1 MQRVSIDPSGAPS
14 PSPHRAPGPGASTAA
29 FLLWA
34 HPDPLA
40 TPPLRPGFG
49 APRDPPALGVRI
61 LLSSAMSPPELRPLA
76 SPASQTPGLQD
87 HGSQRR
93 RLQTRSQNKQPKSH
107 FLPRWGTFTT
117 TGGPSGGRK
126 WLSGPAQSNPTDP
139 ATKDRIL
146 DQDPERARVGGAHHA
161 RESAPALLQESGH
174 GQPGPGL
181 IDAGPQGFW
190 KSLVYLVSGEG
201 VVNLM
206 LHRTTDGRIQ
216 RDPTFAPG

>member
-1 MQRVSIDPSGAPS
+1 VHPRLPPTAHPGLAPQRQHSCCGHILTPLLPLPCAQDLGRRETRLPSGFESSS
-14 PSPHRAPGPGASTAA
+14 PARC
-29 FLLWA
+29 
-34 HPDPLA
+34 
-40 TPPLRPGFG
+40 R
-49 APRDPPALGVRI
+49 
-61 LLSSAMSPPELRPLA
+61 PPELRPLA